1 MTEALD
7 HVVSSSQTVV
17 FVQCYEELLVN
28 FPGSI
33 ALHRE
38 YANFCEVVLSHFE
51 ASAKH
56 LSVAE
61 VLETGMSWFLLT

>member
-1 MTEALD
+1 
-7 HVVSSSQTVV
+7 
-17 FVQCYEELLVN
+17 VQSYEELLVN

-38 YANFCEVVLSHFE
+38 YANFCEVVLSDFE

-56 LSVAE
+56 LSGAE
-61 VLETGMSWFLLT
+61 ALESGMK